1 MIFFAFPSK
10 LQNLSTNFNNERDV
24 APIKITHTWTPVM
37 ILKIRF
43 VVAAPAKINA
53 KRLLIRKYIRSHVKL
68 SRLG

>member
-24 APIKITHTWTPVM
+24 APIKITHAWTPVM

-43 VVAAPAKINA
+43 MVAAPAKINA